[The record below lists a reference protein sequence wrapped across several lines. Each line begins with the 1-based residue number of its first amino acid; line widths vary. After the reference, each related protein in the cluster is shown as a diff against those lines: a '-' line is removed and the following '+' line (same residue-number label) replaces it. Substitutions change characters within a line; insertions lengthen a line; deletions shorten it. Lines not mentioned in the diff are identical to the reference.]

1 MALKYDKKLF
11 GDLLLIMAL
20 AAFFTTMAL
29 ALKNPTL
36 RDMIFDVDTVRSLLQ
51 GGHGLSGRIVSLL
64 IFVLAGGGVIAVGVP
79 RLWISAV
86 GGIIY
91 GALMGTFLSVI
102 ASLIGA
108 SAVYFAGK
116 TILSHVVERRVGDT
130 LKVWRSRFQDNAF
143 WWVLYGR
150 LFPFSNSTLMNLLC
164 GSCVVPFVPF
174 ITASFLGFIPL
185 AVVFATFGSG
195 GVKGNMLQIILAT
208 VLLVISIF
216 ARRLLKGKNATAS
229 QSAG

>member
-1 MALKYDKKLF
+1 MDLKYDKKLF
-11 GDLLLIMAL
+11 GDLFLILAL
-20 AAFFTTMAL
+20 VTFFTAMAL
-29 ALKNPTL
+29 ALKNPAVS
-36 RDMIFDVDTVRSLLQ
+36 DMIFDIETVRSLLQ
-51 GGHGLSGRIVSLL
+51 GGPGLSGRIVSL
-64 IFVLAGGGVIAVGVP
+64 IVFILAGGGIIALGVP
-79 RLWISAV
+79 RLWISAL

-91 GALMGTFLSVI
+91 GAFMGTVLSVI
-102 ASLIGA
+102 ASLLGA
-108 SAVYFAGK
+108 SAVYWAGK
-116 TILSHVVERRVGDT
+116 TFLSHVVERRVGDT
-130 LKVWRSRFQDNAF
+130 LKVWRTRFQDNAF

-174 ITASFLGFIPL
+174 ITASSLGFIPL

-195 GVKGNMLQIILAT
+195 GMKGNMFQIILAT

-216 ARRLLKGKNATAS
+216 ARRLLKGKNVTAS